1 MKQKNRAN
9 AIRRYNWKLQCK
21 SSARKRTLS
30 AISYQ
35 TVNKCSVVRLF
46 EWEFTESAGA
56 KSSCRI
62 TRGSS
67 IFIVPWKRERKRRKK
82 KRTRHP
88 WLVTVTNRGYY
99 TSSKFF
105 FPPEISQRTES
116 GNCNWCEARAKIY
129 SRTDEMSE
137 RKPLL
142 IWSNNSKHNQKTQSL
157 DAGWQSEHKRFHCPA
172 ALLTNVAKNINQ
184 LWITCVKRWFSL

>member
-1 MKQKNRAN
+1 MQTQFGGT
-9 AIRRYNWKLQCK
+9 IES
-21 SSARKRTLS
+21 SSANLQQEKGLYQLS
-30 AISYQ
+30 AIKQLINVPSFGCLSGSLPR
-35 TVNKCSVVRLF
+35 VLVPRAAVGLPEAAASSLF
-46 EWEFTESAGA
+46 PG
-56 KSSCRI
+56 
-62 TRGSS
+62 
-67 IFIVPWKRERKRRKK
+67 REREREKK

-129 SRTDEMSE
+129 SRTVEMSE

-157 DAGWQSEHKRFHCPA
+157 DSGWQSEHKRFHCPA
-172 ALLTNVAKNINQ
+172 ALTNVAKNINQ
-184 LWITCVKRWFSL
+184 LWIMCVKRWFSL

>member
-1 MKQKNRAN
+1 MQTQFGGT
-9 AIRRYNWKLQCK
+9 IES
-21 SSARKRTLS
+21 SSANLQQEKKTLS
-30 AISYQ
+30 VIKQLINVPSFGCLSGSLPRALVPRAAVGLPEAAAS
-35 TVNKCSVVRLF
+35 SLF
-46 EWEFTESAGA
+46 PG
-56 KSSCRI
+56 
-62 TRGSS
+62 
-67 IFIVPWKRERKRRKK
+67 REREREKK

-137 RKPLL
+137 CKPLL

-157 DAGWQSEHKRFHCPA
+157 DSGWQSEHKRFHCPA